1 MVLSIVLTLTACSGG
16 GGDGVPP
23 VTGGDRIVSIDSG
36 GYISIPENALPDS
49 AQVSVAPTRTP
60 ILPDDVMPVGEALA
74 ISATEDLLEPATLHL
89 PIPAGV
95 VDPANLVIVR
105 VEPNGRTTFL
115 MTSVEG
121 NELVAATPGFST
133 FSVVNA
139 LDSTKW
145 YVSGKKLLIA
155 GERASYSFLVGL
167 SLEEIEPVLMV
178 GSAWTLGPHLTVINK
193 SD

>member
-1 MVLSIVLTLTACSGG
+1 MSSFASRLEQCLRLMVLSIVLTLTACSGG

-105 VEPNGRTTFL
+105 VEPNGRTTFFDD
-115 MTSVEG
+115 VG
-121 NELVAATPGFST
+121 G
-133 FSVVNA
+133 
-139 LDSTKW
+139 
-145 YVSGKKLLIA
+145 
-155 GERASYSFLVGL
+155 GERARRSYTGIFHVFRRQRIGQHEVVRFW
-167 SLEEIEPVLMV
+167 EETP
-178 GSAWTLGPHLTVINK
+178 NCR
-193 SD
+193 